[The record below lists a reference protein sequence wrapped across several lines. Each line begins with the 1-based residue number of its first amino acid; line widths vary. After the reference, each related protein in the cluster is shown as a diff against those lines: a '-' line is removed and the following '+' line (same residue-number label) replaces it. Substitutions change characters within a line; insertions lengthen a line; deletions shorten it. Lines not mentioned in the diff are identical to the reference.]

1 MNTTITS
8 DGWSSLDIT
17 SAIIPVGSA
26 LSLIACIL
34 IIRRLLTLDESV
46 MTAAAAEAAGINN
59 VLPGR
64 GVGGGAARLQQQQQ
78 HYNRQNVRIAK
89 NQQEFGLK
97 KRIKP

>member
-1 MNTTITS
+1 MNTTIIS

-64 GVGGGAARLQQQQQ
+64 GVGGAARLQQQQQ

>member
-1 MNTTITS
+1 
-8 DGWSSLDIT
+8 
-17 SAIIPVGSA
+17 
-26 LSLIACIL
+26 
-34 IIRRLLTLDESV
+34 

-64 GVGGGAARLQQQQQ
+64 GVGGAARLQQQQQ

>member
-8 DGWSSLDIT
+8 DGWSSLDMS
-17 SAIIPVGSA
+17 SAIIPVGGA
-26 LSLIACIL
+26 LSLIACVL
-34 IIRRLLTLDESV
+34 IIRRLLALDESV

-64 GVGGGAARLQQQQQ
+64 VGGARLQQQQQ
-78 HYNRQNVRIAK
+78 HYNRQNIRIAK